1 MHNFDII
8 NKIEVNLFNFEDKT
22 KDILQTTLNKLYIT
36 QSVELT
42 LNIVNN
48 HMISEI
54 NEKYRNK
61 KGPTDVISF
70 ALEEEENLNLNS
82 LTGFRIL
89 GDIFIS
95 YEKAKEQAKQY
106 EHSLFRELSFLFLHG
121 LLHLLGYD
129 HQTKEQEK
137 IMFNLQNQILNKL
150 QITRELKEME

>member
-8 NKIEVNLFNFEDKT
+8 NKIEADLFNFEDKI
-22 KDILQTTLNKLYIT
+22 KDILQTTLNKLDIT
-36 QSVELT
+36 ESVELT

-48 HMISEI
+48 NIISDI

-61 KGPTDVISF
+61 KGSTDVISF
-70 ALEEEENLNLNS
+70 ALEEEENLNLNA

-95 YEKAKEQAKQY
+95 YEKVKEQAKQY
-106 EHSLFRELSFLFLHG
+106 EHSLLRELSFLFLHG

-129 HQTKEQEK
+129 HQTEEQEK
-137 IMFNLQNQILNKL
+137 TMFKLQKQILNKL
-150 QITRELKEME
+150 QITRELKEVS